1 MEDVVH
7 SFVCELESWR
17 LLIANANQKV
27 TFRFAFENETR
38 QLSQHR
44 NVRLLF
50 TIKLSKIRKEQ
61 FMLNISIVQIIVILA
76 IVVASIVLGRWL
88 GRKTEFR
95 GKGRQPTGSLPYPES
110 NPKLKESVNV
120 SPRKV
125 KFFTS
130 AKDRDTTIF
139 MLLCFAT
146 VWLLAWWFA
155 EHIDVATVS
164 LVLGSLITV
173 IITMGTALY
182 PEGNSD
188 THNGDSNG
196 NRETPPSTDR

>member
-1 MEDVVH
+1 
-7 SFVCELESWR
+7 
-17 LLIANANQKV
+17 
-27 TFRFAFENETR
+27 
-38 QLSQHR
+38 
-44 NVRLLF
+44 
-50 TIKLSKIRKEQ
+50 
-61 FMLNISIVQIIVILA
+61 MLNISIVQITVIGVIA
-76 IVVASIVLGRWL
+76 AASVLVGKWL
-88 GRKTEFR
+88 GRK
-95 GKGRQPTGSLPYPES
+95 S

-188 THNGDSNG
+188 NGDSNG
-196 NRETPPSTDR
+196 TETPPRTDH

>member
-1 MEDVVH
+1 
-7 SFVCELESWR
+7 
-17 LLIANANQKV
+17 
-27 TFRFAFENETR
+27 
-38 QLSQHR
+38 
-44 NVRLLF
+44 
-50 TIKLSKIRKEQ
+50 
-61 FMLNISIVQIIVILA
+61 MLNISIVQITVIGVIA
-76 IVVASIVLGRWL
+76 AASVLVGKWL
-88 GRKTEFR
+88 GRK
-95 GKGRQPTGSLPYPES
+95 S
-110 NPKLKESVNV
+110 NPKLKETAGV

-125 KFFTS
+125 KFFSS

-182 PEGNSD
+182 PEGNND
-188 THNGDSNG
+188 NGDSNG
-196 NRETPPSTDR
+196 TETPPSPDN

>member
-1 MEDVVH
+1 M
-7 SFVCELESWR
+7 
-17 LLIANANQKV
+17 I
-27 TFRFAFENETR
+27 
-38 QLSQHR
+38 
-44 NVRLLF
+44 
-50 TIKLSKIRKEQ
+50 
-61 FMLNISIVQIIVILA
+61 NISIVQITVIGA
-76 IVVASIVLGRWL
+76 IAAVSILLGRWL
-88 GRKTEFR
+88 GRK
-95 GKGRQPTGSLPYPES
+95 SD
-110 NPKLKESVNV
+110 PKLKESVNV

-188 THNGDSNG
+188 TNNGDSHG
-196 NRETPPSTDR
+196 NRETPPGTDR

>member
-1 MEDVVH
+1 
-7 SFVCELESWR
+7 
-17 LLIANANQKV
+17 
-27 TFRFAFENETR
+27 
-38 QLSQHR
+38 
-44 NVRLLF
+44 
-50 TIKLSKIRKEQ
+50 
-61 FMLNISIVQIIVILA
+61 MLNISIVQIIVILA

-88 GRKTEFR
+88 GRK
-95 GKGRQPTGSLPYPES
+95 S
-110 NPKLKESVNV
+110 NPKLKEPVNV
-120 SPRKV
+120 LPRKV

-146 VWLLAWWFA
+146 VWLLAWWFE

-188 THNGDSNG
+188 NGDSNG
-196 NRETPPSTDR
+196 TETPPSPDN